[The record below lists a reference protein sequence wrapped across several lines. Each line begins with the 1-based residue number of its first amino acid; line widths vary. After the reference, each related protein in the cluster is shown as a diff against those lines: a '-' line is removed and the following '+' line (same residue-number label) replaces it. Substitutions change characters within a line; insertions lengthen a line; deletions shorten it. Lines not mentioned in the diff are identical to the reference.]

1 MQPHG
6 DMMRGW
12 IAVAA
17 LTLAT
22 PLVGSAQSASDSAS
36 HGASHDGA
44 RRAIVAA
51 IVLGG
56 AMTVDRPM
64 RTALRGRG
72 DDPPLVHALSSTGN
86 ALGTASHLVPAMA
99 GAFVIAAVD
108 HSRTRELDVLDAA
121 AGYAAADLTD
131 GALKSIVGR
140 ERPHVSGE
148 PFRFHPFTSH
158 GDYHS
163 FPSGHLTHVTALA
176 TAAALESHEPWVRD
190 VGVAATVLV
199 AWQRVHADQHWTSD
213 TIAGAMV
220 GHWMSELVVRA
231 LRREQRRR

>member
-1 MQPHG
+1 MA
-6 DMMRGW
+6 RRT

-17 LTLAT
+17 MALAVT
-22 PLVGSAQSASDSAS
+22 TVTTTAAQAPPDSAPHSS
-36 HGASHDGA
+36 HADA

-51 IVLGG
+51 LVLGG

-64 RTALRGRG
+64 RSALRGRG
-72 DDPPLVHALSSTGN
+72 EDAPVVHALSSTGN
-86 ALGTASHLVPAMA
+86 ALGTASLLVPAMA
-99 GAFVIAAVD
+99 GAFVVVAAD
-108 HSRTRELDVLDAA
+108 HSRTRELDVLDAV
-121 AGYAAADLTD
+121 AGYAAADLTE
-131 GALKSIVGR
+131 GALKSVVGR

-158 GDYHS
+158 GDYHA
-163 FPSGHLTHVTALA
+163 FPSAHLTHVTALA
-176 TAAALESHEPWVRD
+176 TAAALESREPWVRD
-190 VGVAATVLV
+190 AGIAATVLV

-231 LRREQRRR
+231 LRREQRTR